1 MSKILN
7 RPMFRGGGKVSSYG
21 NGIATGLADGGR
33 VNLGFGGALKGG
45 LGTSNYST
53 ATKGLSKS
61 GFRFPRLSSSL
72 RALGQVAPQALR
84 GIGFNAATGAAT
96 LPAAGIYGLMKM
108 NSADTDEGL
117 KVMRNEPSGTFDETG
132 AFEMEDYS
140 ERFNKANQQGN
151 KISFMDN
158 FLLDPETGTYPKFM
172 GRSGDREKRQAI
184 AAAEA
189 EENIIVGEE
198 EKGDGKTDTE
208 RRLEMEKNALK
219 ELLESFGS
227 GSKKE
232 DTEDEALA
240 AIEKKQKLLEK
251 VMGGGKSAMIDDVST
266 MGLNYA
272 SGALKEGA
280 TVKSSFADFF
290 EKEAKRPSRRMK
302 VKDAATQ
309 AAIQSYLTG
318 KTSLQK
324 FQNELDG
331 YGVKMKMKSDIEKKA
346 EENMPFVKIKNSLSG
361 NMKDREKTKAAAEL
375 YVSAREKNTGKGL
388 TIIDD
393 VDDTSVLLASPEN
406 EGQYF
411 MNKDTKQVFKIVEG
425 IKQIIYG
432 G

>member
-33 VNLGFGGALKGG
+33 VNFQHGGTHSGLTLDQQRAKINYNKSKKITDSYVMDRFNEYKGNLYTSGIPDVDIDYGMQLIPPMNDERQAQINYMNESPDKFKKDFYEGELDGTNYKQLQSDQLPTATLAGEQDLYKLLNKETAKKDEPTQRTEAEIRAEILAGLKGKE
-45 LGTSNYST
+45 LT
-53 ATKGLSKS
+53 
-61 GFRFPRLSSSL
+61 
-72 RALGQVAPQALR
+72 
-84 GIGFNAATGAAT
+84 
-96 LPAAGIYGLMKM
+96 
-108 NSADTDEGL
+108 E
-117 KVMRNEPSGTFDETG
+117 
-132 AFEMEDYS
+132 
-140 ERFNKANQQGN
+140 
-151 KISFMDN
+151 
-158 FLLDPETGTYPKFM
+158 
-172 GRSGDREKRQAI
+172 
-184 AAAEA
+184 
-189 EENIIVGEE
+189 GEE
-198 EKGDGKTDTE
+198 
-208 RRLEMEKNALK
+208 
-219 ELLESFGS
+219 
-227 GSKKE
+227 
-232 DTEDEALA
+232 LA
-240 AIEKKQKLLEK
+240 ALEK
-251 VMGGGKSAMIDDVST
+251 EQAFFEKVLGGGKPALIDDIST

-346 EENMPFVKIKNSLSG
+346 EENRPFVKIKNSLSG

-375 YVSAREKNTGKGL
+375 YVSAREKGTGKGL

>member
-33 VNLGFGGALKGG
+33 VNFQHGGTHSGLTLDQQRAKINYNKSKKITDSYVMDRFNEYKGNLYTSGIPDVDIDYGMQLIPPMNDERQAQINYMNESPDKFKKDFYEGELDGTNYKQLQSDQLPTATLAGEQDLYKLLNKETAKKDEPTQRTEAEIRAEILAGLKGKE
-45 LGTSNYST
+45 LT
-53 ATKGLSKS
+53 
-61 GFRFPRLSSSL
+61 
-72 RALGQVAPQALR
+72 
-84 GIGFNAATGAAT
+84 
-96 LPAAGIYGLMKM
+96 
-108 NSADTDEGL
+108 E
-117 KVMRNEPSGTFDETG
+117 
-132 AFEMEDYS
+132 
-140 ERFNKANQQGN
+140 
-151 KISFMDN
+151 
-158 FLLDPETGTYPKFM
+158 
-172 GRSGDREKRQAI
+172 
-184 AAAEA
+184 
-189 EENIIVGEE
+189 GEE
-198 EKGDGKTDTE
+198 
-208 RRLEMEKNALK
+208 
-219 ELLESFGS
+219 
-227 GSKKE
+227 
-232 DTEDEALA
+232 LA
-240 AIEKKQKLLEK
+240 ALEK
-251 VMGGGKSAMIDDVST
+251 EQAFFEKVLGGGKPALIDDIST

>member
-1 MSKILN
+1 MSKILR

-21 NGIATGLADGGR
+21 TGIASGLADGGMPLL
-33 VNLGFGGALKGG
+33 V
-45 LGTSNYST
+45 
-53 ATKGLSKS
+53 
-61 GFRFPRLSSSL
+61 
-72 RALGQVAPQALR
+72 GQHP
-84 GIGFNAATGAAT
+84 
-96 LPAAGIYGLMKM
+96 
-108 NSADTDEGL
+108 NSAKGPDG
-117 KVMRNEPSGTFDETG
+117 R
-132 AFEMEDYS
+132 EMHKEVLPNLNI
-140 ERFNKANQQGN
+140 FNKNYKDQ
-151 KISFMDN
+151 D
-158 FLLDPETGTYPKFM
+158 YY
-172 GRSGDREKRQAI
+172 EKRQEYQAYEPEFKTEQDYLNAYNKDLARQEDDLLMTYGIDDYSGFQDSVARDLSFSRTEDGRDKFIDKKRI
-184 AAAEA
+184 AQNKIIENAANYDLDKQTDLEKLLISQSKVNEPTQRTEA
-189 EENIIVGEE
+189 EIEADLLKRLQGTKLTDE
-198 EKGDGKTDTE
+198 EKLAEVGKE
-208 RRLEMEKNALK
+208 QAFFE
-219 ELLESFGS
+219 
-227 GSKKE
+227 
-232 DTEDEALA
+232 
-240 AIEKKQKLLEK
+240 KLL
-251 VMGGGKSAMIDDVST
+251 GGGKSAMIDDLST

>member
-1 MSKILN
+1 MSKILR

-21 NGIATGLADGGR
+21 NGIATGLADGGMPDKR
-33 VNLGFGGALKGG
+33 GLVDGPGGYGG
-45 LGTSNYST
+45 LTLDQQRAKINYNKSKKITDNYVMDRFNEYKGNLYTSGIPEVDIDYGMQLIPPMNDERQAQINYMNESPDKFKKDFYEGELDGTNYKQLQSDQLPT
-53 ATKGLSKS
+53 ATLAGEQDLYKLLNKETAKKDEPTQ
-61 GFRFPRLSSSL
+61 RTEAEIEADLLKRLQGTKL
-72 RALGQVAPQALR
+72 
-84 GIGFNAATGAAT
+84 
-96 LPAAGIYGLMKM
+96 
-108 NSADTDEGL
+108 TDEEKL
-117 KVMRNEPSGTFDETG
+117 AEVEKEQ
-132 AFEMEDYS
+132 AF
-140 ERFNKANQQGN
+140 F
-151 KISFMDN
+151 
-158 FLLDPETGTYPKFM
+158 
-172 GRSGDREKRQAI
+172 
-184 AAAEA
+184 
-189 EENIIVGEE
+189 
-198 EKGDGKTDTE
+198 
-208 RRLEMEKNALK
+208 
-219 ELLESFGS
+219 
-227 GSKKE
+227 
-232 DTEDEALA
+232 
-240 AIEKKQKLLEK
+240 EK
-251 VMGGGKSAMIDDVST
+251 VMGGGKAAMIDDIST

-331 YGVKMKMKSDIEKKA
+331 YGVKMKMKSDIEEQA
-346 EENMPFVKIKNSLSG
+346 EKNRPFVKIKASLPG
-361 NMKDREKTKAAAEL
+361 NMKDREKVKAAAEL
-375 YVSAREKNTGKGL
+375 YVSAREKDTGKGL
-388 TIIDD
+388 TIIDN

>member
-33 VNLGFGGALKGG
+33 VNFQHGGTHSGLTLDQQRAKINYNKSKKITDSYVMDRFNEYKGNLYTSGIPDVDIDYGMQLIPPMNDERQAQINYMNESPDKFKKDFYEGELDGTNYKQLQSDQLPTATLAGEQDLYKLLNKETAKKDEPTQRTEAEIRAEILAGLKGKE
-45 LGTSNYST
+45 LT
-53 ATKGLSKS
+53 
-61 GFRFPRLSSSL
+61 
-72 RALGQVAPQALR
+72 
-84 GIGFNAATGAAT
+84 
-96 LPAAGIYGLMKM
+96 
-108 NSADTDEGL
+108 E
-117 KVMRNEPSGTFDETG
+117 
-132 AFEMEDYS
+132 
-140 ERFNKANQQGN
+140 
-151 KISFMDN
+151 
-158 FLLDPETGTYPKFM
+158 
-172 GRSGDREKRQAI
+172 
-184 AAAEA
+184 
-189 EENIIVGEE
+189 GEE
-198 EKGDGKTDTE
+198 
-208 RRLEMEKNALK
+208 
-219 ELLESFGS
+219 
-227 GSKKE
+227 
-232 DTEDEALA
+232 LA
-240 AIEKKQKLLEK
+240 ALEK
-251 VMGGGKSAMIDDVST
+251 EQAFFEKVLGGGKPALIDDIST

-375 YVSAREKNTGKGL
+375 YVSAREKGTGKGL

>member
-33 VNLGFGGALKGG
+33 VNFQHGGTHSGLTLDQQRAKINYNKSKKITDSYVMDRFNEYKGNLYTSGIPDVDIDYGMQLIPPMNDERQAQINYMNESPDKFKKDFYEGELDGTNYKQLQSDQLPTATLAGEQDLYKLLNKETAKKDEPTQRTEAEIRAEILAGLKGKE
-45 LGTSNYST
+45 LT
-53 ATKGLSKS
+53 
-61 GFRFPRLSSSL
+61 
-72 RALGQVAPQALR
+72 
-84 GIGFNAATGAAT
+84 
-96 LPAAGIYGLMKM
+96 
-108 NSADTDEGL
+108 E
-117 KVMRNEPSGTFDETG
+117 
-132 AFEMEDYS
+132 
-140 ERFNKANQQGN
+140 
-151 KISFMDN
+151 
-158 FLLDPETGTYPKFM
+158 
-172 GRSGDREKRQAI
+172 
-184 AAAEA
+184 
-189 EENIIVGEE
+189 GEE
-198 EKGDGKTDTE
+198 
-208 RRLEMEKNALK
+208 
-219 ELLESFGS
+219 
-227 GSKKE
+227 
-232 DTEDEALA
+232 LA
-240 AIEKKQKLLEK
+240 ALEK
-251 VMGGGKSAMIDDVST
+251 EQAFFEKVLGGGKPALIDDIST

-375 YVSAREKNTGKGL
+375 YVSSREKGTGKGL

>member
-21 NGIATGLADGGR
+21 NGIATGLADGGMPSKR
-33 VNLGFGGALKGG
+33 GLVDGPGGYNGLTLDQQRAKINYNKSKKITDSYVTDRFNEYKGNLYTAGIPDIDIDYGMQLIPPMNDERQAQINYMNESPDNFKKDFYEGELD
-45 LGTSNYST
+45 GTNYKQLQSDQLPT
-53 ATKGLSKS
+53 ATL
-61 GFRFPRLSSSL
+61 
-72 RALGQVAPQALR
+72 
-84 GIGFNAATGAAT
+84 
-96 LPAAGIYGLMKM
+96 AGEQDLYKLLNKET
-108 NSADTDEGL
+108 AKKDEPTQ
-117 KVMRNEPSGTFDETG
+117 RT
-132 AFEMEDYS
+132 
-140 ERFNKANQQGN
+140 
-151 KISFMDN
+151 
-158 FLLDPETGTYPKFM
+158 
-172 GRSGDREKRQAI
+172 
-184 AAAEA
+184 EA
-189 EENIIVGEE
+189 EIEADLLKKLQGKELTEGEE
-198 EKGDGKTDTE
+198 
-208 RRLEMEKNALK
+208 
-219 ELLESFGS
+219 
-227 GSKKE
+227 
-232 DTEDEALA
+232 LA
-240 AIEKKQKLLEK
+240 ALEKEQAFFEK
-251 VMGGGKSAMIDDVST
+251 VMGGGKAAMIDDLST